1 MADAQDSGSCV
12 RKDVGVQV
20 PPRPHSTP
28 EREEGHER
36 GTGEPLDIDS
46 IRRQRVDILRLTKRY
61 GASNVRVFGSVARGD
76 AHPGSDL
83 DLLVEF
89 DADRSLLD
97 LIGLELDLR
106 DLLGSQVDVATVASL
121 KDRIR
126 PRVLAEAVP
135 L

>member
-1 MADAQDSGSCV
+1 MSAGRV
-12 RKDVGVQV
+12 
-20 PPRPHSTP
+20 
-28 EREEGHER
+28 
-36 GTGEPLDIDS
+36 EPLDLDS
-46 IRRQRVDILRLTKRY
+46 LRRRRSDILRLTERY
-61 GASNVRVFGSVARGD
+61 GASHVRVFGSVARGE
-76 AHPGSDL
+76 ARLESDI

-89 DADRSLLD
+89 EAVRSLLD

-106 DLLGSQVDVATVASL
+106 DLLGSHVDVATIASL

>member
-1 MADAQDSGSCV
+1 M
-12 RKDVGVQV
+12 
-20 PPRPHSTP
+20 
-28 EREEGHER
+28 
-36 GTGEPLDIDS
+36 GTGRVEPLDLDS
-46 IRRQRVDILRLTKRY
+46 IRRHRADILRLTERH
-61 GASNVRVFGSVARGD
+61 GASNVRIFGSVARGD
-76 AHPGSDL
+76 ADSGSDV

-89 DADRSLLD
+89 EADRSLLD

-106 DLLGSQVDVATVASL
+106 DLLGWYVDVATAASL

>member
-1 MADAQDSGSCV
+1 MSAG
-12 RKDVGVQV
+12 R
-20 PPRPHSTP
+20 
-28 EREEGHER
+28 
-36 GTGEPLDIDS
+36 GEPLDIDS

-61 GASNVRVFGSVARGD
+61 GAGNVRVFGSVARGD

-121 KDRIR
+121 KDRVR
-126 PRVLAEAVP
+126 SRVLAEAVP